1 MAPRRPP
8 DRHVPTLAHLI
19 SLGALRGYV
28 RVTTSELGRRMSRSQ
43 QSASDHL
50 RELEREGL
58 VRRAVRG
65 RALSVLVTPAGRA
78 AVARMHEEL
87 RACLESAPPALDL
100 SGAIVSGSGEGRYY
114 MSLRGYTRQFQARV
128 GYVPFPGTLNVRLD
142 GASAE
147 AASRLDSARG
157 TVIDG
162 FSDGE
167 RTYGWVRCHAATL
180 NGRVACEIIR
190 LERTHHGPSIVELV
204 APVSLRRRL
213 RASDGSR
220 VSISVAA

>member
-1 MAPRRPP
+1 
-8 DRHVPTLAHLI
+8 
-19 SLGALRGYV
+19 
-28 RVTTSELGRRMSRSQ
+28 MSRSQ

-58 VRRAVRG
+58 VRREVRG
-65 RALSVLVTPAGRA
+65 RSLSVLVTPAGHA
-78 AVARMHEEL
+78 AVVRMHELL
-87 RACLESAPPALDL
+87 RESLESAPSSMDL
-100 SGAIVSGSGEGRYY
+100 AGTIVSGSGEGRYY
-114 MSLRGYTRQFQARV
+114 MSLRGYTRQFRARV

-142 GASAE
+142 GASAAG
-147 AASRLDSARG
+147 AARLDAARG
-157 TVIDG
+157 TMIDG

-190 LERTHHGPSIVELV
+190 LERTHHEASIVELV

-220 VSISVAA
+220 VRISVAA